1 MSGMVNEGLIDFFTR
16 QGQLTPEEAK
26 VLKGMLDKGKK
37 IQTPSK
43 GAEGQIKI
51 NFEEF
56 FSKKHRKP
64 VLEYIKSRV
73 EDEKEIEELVKLME
87 RYETDY
93 EEMRREEREVE
104 RSKAYEEAKRS
115 LVSKAENSNPL
126 SKGAERIFTRED
138 IGAMS
143 DDEFLRNEKAIMS
156 QLKNGLIK

>member
-26 VLKGMLDKGKK
+26 VLKGMLDKSKK

-64 VLEYIKSRV
+64 VLEYIKNRV